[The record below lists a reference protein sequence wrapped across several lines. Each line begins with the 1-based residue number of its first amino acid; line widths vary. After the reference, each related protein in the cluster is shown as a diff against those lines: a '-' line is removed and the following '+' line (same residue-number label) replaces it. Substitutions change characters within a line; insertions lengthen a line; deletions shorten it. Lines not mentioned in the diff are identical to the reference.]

1 MPCEGPTLGSWR
13 LWHQMAFLYSRPFIG
28 WITIRRMAGIQ
39 FAKLWIRV
47 GAKLMA
53 LTCIFMTTATKRPL
67 IAVHSDCSIV
77 VLVYWYR
84 SLLYIWIYIHYM
96 PPTMPSQIDSNF
108 HLSPTLASLII
119 ILSHRRDESL
129 SVPAQTVFL
138 HIYYRNIQ
146 LVTRFCDG
154 TVLITKTL
162 PNQQNFDKAGNV
174 ASFHFSQV
182 RQKRLC
188 NRCTNLYGD
197 VCSKVLC
204 HNSWYTFPD
213 ILATSG
219 QNSYC
224 LPPTSSDTCWA
235 TIKIDGEICVTP
247 FQKP

>member
-1 MPCEGPTLGSWR
+1 
-13 LWHQMAFLYSRPFIG
+13 
-28 WITIRRMAGIQ
+28 
-39 FAKLWIRV
+39 
-47 GAKLMA
+47 MA
-53 LTCIFMTTATKRPL
+53 LTCIFVTTATKRPL
-67 IAVHSDCSIV
+67 IAVHGDCSIV

-84 SLLYIWIYIHYM
+84 SLLYMDIYPLYAANNAIPNRLQFPFVTDACIINYHSFASSRWVIKRCM
-96 PPTMPSQIDSNF
+96 PAPTV
-108 HLSPTLASLII
+108 SL
-119 ILSHRRDESL
+119 
-129 SVPAQTVFL
+129 FL

-146 LVTRFCDG
+146 LVTRFCVG

-174 ASFHFSQV
+174 ASFHFSRV
-182 RQKRLC
+182 KQKRLC
-188 NRCTNLYGD
+188 NLCTNLYGD
-197 VCSKVLC
+197 VCCKVLC

-224 LPPTSSDTCWA
+224 LSPTSSDTCWA